1 MIMRLKPLP
10 LLLAAIVACTSTQPT
25 TCPPQEH
32 PVVLESL
39 YFGTARPDGVVTAQE
54 WESFLRDTV
63 TPHFPEGLTSWTASG
78 QWTTSTGALRQ
89 EASYILQLGHDAT
102 QEKDQAVHHLIET
115 YKRRFRQ
122 DAVMRIR
129 SYACRSF

>member
-10 LLLAAIVACTSTQPT
+10 LLLAATVACTSTQPT

-32 PVVLESL
+32 PVVLDSL
-39 YFGTARPDGVVTAQE
+39 YFGTARPDGVATAQE

-63 TPHFPEGLTSWTASG
+63 TPHFPEGLTSWTAAG

-89 EASYILQLGHDAT
+89 ETSYILQLGHDAT
-102 QEKDQAVHHLIET
+102 QEKEQAVHHLIEA

-122 DAVMRIR
+122 DSVMRIR